1 MNVSWEFAITGVIT
15 LLVGVFGSTGFWTYY
30 SKKQEK
36 NSETYKKIDEIESY
50 VNDYIEK
57 MKSTMLGVT
66 YINIVKTC
74 EYWIERGWVEQ
85 DDLRDVERYLFD
97 PYREWGGNG
106 TAERLFN
113 QVCQLPNHP
122 PLIN

>member
-1 MNVSWEFAITGVIT
+1 MSWEFAITGVIT
-15 LLVGVFGSTGFWTYY
+15 LLVGVFGSTGFWTFY
-30 SKKQEK
+30 SKKMEK
-36 NSETYKKIDEIESY
+36 KSDTYKKIDEIEKY

-57 MKSTMLGVT
+57 MKNTMLGVT

-85 DDLRDVERYLFD
+85 DDLRDIERYLFD

-106 TAERLFN
+106 TAERLFK
-113 QVCQLPNHP
+113 QACALPNHP
-122 PLIN
+122 PTNN